1 MVGVVTS
8 REHLEGGAQMTKAWK
23 RWCDRRFMKKA
34 VEDVPGR
41 SGILLGG
48 RPVLR
53 PGGMRACVSRAHRP
67 ALLSVGV
74 AQSRCQG
81 PEWSEMM
88 AEADAEEEP

>member
-8 REHLEGGAQMTKAWK
+8 REHLESEAQMTKVWK
-23 RWCDRRFMKKA
+23 CWCDRRFMKKA

-53 PGGMRACVSRAHRP
+53 PGSMRACVSRAHT
-67 ALLSVGV
+67 
-74 AQSRCQG
+74 G
-81 PEWSEMM
+81 P
-88 AEADAEEEP
+88 PC